1 VQESVSTKCLSSV
14 PGCEP
19 VNAVTVSETA
29 TVSTQF
35 AKILGLNTI
44 TLHAKSTACSPCG
57 VKPLDIVLVLD
68 RTGSMCMTHSG
79 GFDQSCT
86 DLNNAREGM
95 RTFLMEMDPSVQW
108 VGLTVFPP
116 ATSISG
122 RCNTPATSNY
132 DSTSSPYTV
141 VPLSTDYVK
150 NGSLN
155 SSSSLVSTITCVK
168 AGGETAYA
176 NAIEKAQAE
185 LDAHGRPAV
194 QDVTVFF
201 SDGAANTGPTYY
213 GNSSPYRKQP
223 CHQGIASAGAAKA
236 KGTQIYSIGY
246 DLDALN
252 GGANRCTAYSFTG
265 PDEVPSITAYTA
277 LQGIASSASTF
288 YNQPSASDVRAIF
301 LQVAADLGRGT
312 AALVDDGTT

>member
-44 TLHAKSTACSPCG
+44 TLRAKSTACSPCG

-168 AGGETAYA
+168 AGGETA
-176 NAIEKAQAE
+176 
-185 LDAHGRPAV
+185 
-194 QDVTVFF
+194 
-201 SDGAANTGPTYY
+201 
-213 GNSSPYRKQP
+213 
-223 CHQGIASAGAAKA
+223 C
-236 KGTQIYSIGY
+236 Y

-288 YNQPSASDVRAIF
+288 YNQPSASDVCAIF